1 MLVMNTVM
9 MYVRKIVLLIFLFLL
24 LCMPV
29 HAKID
34 TSVIF
39 QYSTL
44 NALQAGVYEG
54 EISLSELKKHGDFGV
69 GTFDG
74 LDGEMILLNGEW
86 YQIKSDG
93 RVYIPGKNAKTPFAQ
108 VTWFLPE
115 QKIGLKN
122 AEGIDAVCRK
132 MDESLSTKNL
142 FYAVKIKGL
151 FKSVKLRSVPK
162 QSAPYPALS
171 EAVKSQTV
179 FEAKDVEG
187 SIIGYRYP
195 DYISEINISGYHL
208 HFISSD
214 RTLGGHLL
222 DCSVDNAAASIDQK
236 RGLFLLLSETDEF
249 KRTDLSKP
257 QNDSLIKSEK

>member
-1 MLVMNTVM
+1 MNTVM
-9 MYVRKIVLLIFLFLL
+9 MYLRKANLLLCLSLL

-29 HAKID
+29 HAKMD

-74 LDGEMILLNGEW
+74 LDGEMILLNGEL
-86 YQIKSDG
+86 YQVKSDG
-93 RVYIPGKNAKTPFAQ
+93 RVYIPGKNMKTPFAQ
-108 VTWFLPE
+108 VAWFLPE
-115 QKIGLKN
+115 QKIALN
-122 AEGIDAVCRK
+122 NIDGIDAVCGK
-132 MDESLSTKNL
+132 MDGSLPTKNL

-162 QSAPYPALS
+162 QGAPYPALS
-171 EAVKSQTV
+171 EAVKSQAI

-187 SIIGYRYP
+187 TIVGYRYP
-195 DYISEINISGYHL
+195 DYISEINIAGYHL

-214 RTLGGHLL
+214 RTLGGHLI
-222 DCSVDNAAASIDQK
+222 DCSVDNAAASVDQK
-236 RGLFLLLSETDEF
+236 RGLYLLLSETDEF